1 MTLFLFSLIGLP
13 LTAGFAGK
21 YFLFMGALAGPRTEA
36 LTAGDQMGG
45 LARGLVLV
53 GAINA
58 AVGAYYYLRI
68 IGVMYLRGAL
78 KPLAKP
84 QSIPGL
90 FAVGACAILTLWLG
104 VAPSG
109 ALKLAQA
116 ATAPVEVKR

>member
-1 MTLFLFSLIGLP
+1 M
-13 LTAGFAGK
+13 TAGFAGK
-21 YFLFMGALAGPRTEA
+21 YFLFMGALAGPRTDA
-36 LTAGDQMGG
+36 LAVGDQMGG
-45 LARGLVLV
+45 LARWLVLV

-78 KPLAKP
+78 KPLARP
-84 QSIPGL
+84 QNVPGL
-90 FAVGACAILTLWLG
+90 TAVWACAVLTLWLG
-104 VAPSG
+104 IAPSG